1 MKKFLLLSLLL
12 LSFQMYGQHHN
23 TSAHF
28 GVKVGVNYPSYYGR
42 DYNADKA
49 SLNIKN
55 QRGFTAGIYVNS
67 ELSDYF
73 WLKHEFMFVNK
84 NYTYDETVPGL
95 VPGLSSTT
103 TFRDLNVSQYYID
116 AYPLNA
122 AAHFKGLQLLGGP
135 AVSFL
140 LAQNKEVV
148 NSNGEI
154 ETSTEI
160 SDRNIFEIGYVLGF
174 EYEIFFGLNVGARFV
189 KQYTSIFQ
197 SSQGKRKDYFSQNW
211 LFTLGYSIGKK
222 HHKRKHDD

>member
-12 LSFQMYGQHHN
+12 LSFQMYGQHN

-42 DYNADKA
+42 DYNADKT
-49 SLNIKN
+49 SLNINN

-84 NYTYDETVPGL
+84 NYTYDQTVQGL
-95 VPGLSSTT
+95 LSSTT
-103 TFRDLNVSQYYID
+103 YRDLNVSQFYID

-122 AAHFKGLQLLGGP
+122 TAHFKGLQFLGGP

-140 LAQNKEVV
+140 LAQNKEIV
-148 NSNGEI
+148 NSNREI

-160 SDRNIFEIGYVLGF
+160 SDRNIFEIGYVLGI

-197 SSQGKRKDYFSQNW
+197 SSQGKRKDYFSQNL
-211 LFTLGYSIGKK
+211 LFTLGYSIGKN